1 MPRSAHLAGGRRA
14 QARGRRARAA
24 LAAALFLSGGL
35 AACSGSSSPDDTLGD
50 FLTGWRMGNLDKVG
64 FVTAAGSKIAAADV
78 VDQLQSLAGD
88 LAKSPLVLT
97 EDGHAKVTGD
107 IAAGTVK
114 LDWTLPGG
122 TPWSYR
128 SAVRMTKRDSDGWK
142 VIWEP
147 AIVHS
152 ELTIGDRLALR
163 HVAAERG
170 SILDAAGQPLV
181 RDTPVVTIGV
191 TPQKIT
197 DLAALTKSLGAAFKK
212 VKVDVHLSGLKAR
225 IDRSDPGAFLDLITL
240 RRTDYDK
247 IRDDVRPLKGT
258 VFQEGV
264 RQLAPSRQFARALL
278 GTVDPATKEDIDANP
293 ETIAAGDSVGHGGLQ
308 QRYDTQL
315 RGTPGMSVVI
325 ARKSPDNTTVEDD
338 QLFSTKPVAGTPVKT
353 TLDVTTQNAADA
365 AVAAETQPS
374 ALVAI
379 KISDSSVL
387 AVSNGP
393 DGGGVDTALSGQVP
407 PGSTFKM
414 VSALGLL
421 TKKQVTPDT
430 IVDCPKTK
438 TVDGHEFKNAAGEAL
453 GRVPFHTDFAK
464 SCNTAFINLAPKLG
478 ADGLASAATSVG
490 LGGQWDLGTEAFTGK
505 VSSGNSPTEL
515 AAATFGQGTTVVSPI
530 AMAGATAAVQRGK
543 FQQPKL
549 VTDPAP
555 RQPAADGAALDAT
568 AVESVRTMMREVVT
582 DGTGTGLRDVPGKPV
597 FGKTGTAEFNN
608 GSDATH
614 AWFVGWQ
621 DDIAFAVLVQK
632 GGAGA
637 EAAVPIVDRFLTAL
651 NK

>member
-14 QARGRRARAA
+14 RAA
-24 LAAALFLSGGL
+24 LVAMLLLTGGV
-35 AACSGSSSPDDTLGD
+35 AACSGSNSPDDTVAN

-64 FVTAAGSKIAAADV
+64 FVTAAGGKIAAADV
-78 VDQLQSLAGD
+78 VDQLQALSGD

-97 EDGHAKVTGD
+97 EVGDAKVTGD

-122 TPWSYR
+122 TPWSYQ
-128 SAVRMTKRDSDGWK
+128 SAVRMTKRNSDGWQ

-152 ELTIGDRLALR
+152 ELTTGDRLGVR

-170 SILDAAGQPLV
+170 SILDAAGQPMV
-181 RDTPVVTIGV
+181 RNTAVVTVGV

-197 DLAALTKSLGAAFKK
+197 DLAALTKSLDTAFKK
-212 VKVDVHLSGLKAR
+212 VDVTLNMSGLKAR
-225 IDRSDPGAFLDLITL
+225 IDQAEPGAFLELVTL
-240 RRTDYDK
+240 RQPDYAK
-247 IRDDVRPLKGT
+247 IRDEIFPLKGT
-258 VFQEGV
+258 VFHDGI
-264 RQLAPSRQFARALL
+264 RQLAPSRQFAKALL
-278 GTVDPATKEDIDANP
+278 GTVELATKEDIDANP
-293 ETIAAGDSVGHGGLQ
+293 ESIAVGDFVGHGGLQ
-308 QRYDTQL
+308 QRYDTKL
-315 RGTPGMSVVI
+315 RGTPGMAVVI
-325 ARKSPDNTTVEDD
+325 ARKSPDNNTVEDS
-338 QLFSTKPVAGTPVKT
+338 QLFEAKPVAGTPVKT
-353 TLDVTTQNAADA
+353 TLNVATQNAADA
-365 AVAAETQPS
+365 AVAAEKQPS

-387 AVSNGP
+387 AVANGP
-393 DGGGVDTALSGQVP
+393 DGGGVDTALSGQLP

-430 IVDCPKTK
+430 VVDCPKTK
-438 TVDGHEFKNAAGEAL
+438 TVDGREFKNAAGEVL

-490 LGGQWDLGTEAFTGK
+490 LGGQWDLGIDAFAGK
-505 VSSGNSPTEL
+505 ISAGNSATEL
-515 AAATFGQGTTVVSPI
+515 AAATFGQGTTVVSPL

-555 RQPAADGAALDAT
+555 EHPAADGAALDSA
-568 AVESVRTMMREVVT
+568 AVASVRTMMREVVT
-582 DGTGTGLRDVPGKPV
+582 NGTGTGLREVPGKPV

-621 DDIAFAVLVQK
+621 GDIAFAVLVQK